1 MKTLADLLRQT
12 AARHP
17 DAVAVSG
24 PGAAGPTRLTYA
36 ELREAMEAGAEF
48 LRQAGRQPGDRVIL
62 QAEPGPA
69 WVTAFFAIQDAQLV
83 AVPVPAETPGDRLQ
97 HLARWV
103 GARADLPALPPGIP
117 ASATRRPTCGE
128 AHGTIEVS
136 PPGTRAASPGEAH
149 PGNEPASG
157 MTAVLAF
164 TSGSTDQP
172 RAVELS
178 HANLLANIAALRQV
192 RQAAPGDSFLSLLP
206 PSHLFELTAGLL
218 GPLACGARVVYPGPL
233 LPNRILAALRTEAIT
248 HVLCVPALLEALL
261 QEALD
266 PQGGFGQV
274 RRPLRGASPADTV
287 RSLLAES
294 SSPALPTLRQ
304 ELPHLLGGRLRSV
317 IVGGAALDPAWWEIA
332 LRLGLPLETGYG
344 LTEAGPVVSLG
355 RLAECPAGSVGRPLP
370 GMEVR
375 LGGRD
380 EILVRGPS
388 VMQRYHDDPAAT
400 AAALEGGWL
409 HTGDQG
415 RIDAQGFLF
424 ITGRLK
430 EVLVSA
436 KGETVHPAEME
447 PHYASPLFRE
457 HCVAGVRGPD
467 GNDIPTLFVV
477 PASARIPADALHRTF
492 EHLRNRAPGRCRVER
507 LVIVPLGLPRTATGK
522 VRRAALALAASPPE
536 AGHLPQPSTP

>member
-1 MKTLADLLRQT
+1 PMKTLADLLRQT

-36 ELREAMEAGAEF
+36 ELREAMEAGARF

-62 QAEPGPA
+62 PAEPGPA
-69 WVTAFFAIQDAQLV
+69 WVAAFFAIQDAQLV
-83 AVPVPAETPGDRLQ
+83 AVPVPADTPGDRLQ
-97 HLARWV
+97 YLARWV
-103 GARADLPALPPGIP
+103 GAGAVLPASPPGFP
-117 ASATRRPTCGE
+117 ASATRRPTSGE
-128 AHGTIEVS
+128 ARRTIEVS

-178 HANLLANIAALRQV
+178 HANLLANVAALRQV
-192 RQAAPGDSFLSLLP
+192 RQAAPGDAFLSLLP

-233 LPNRILAALRTEAIT
+233 LPNRVLAALRTEAIT
-248 HVLCVPALLEALL
+248 HVLCVPALLESLL
-261 QEALD
+261 QEVLD
-266 PQGGFGQV
+266 PLAGPGP
-274 RRPLRGASPADTV
+274 RPGPIRGASPMDTL
-287 RSLLAES
+287 RRWLAEP
-294 SSPALPTLRQ
+294 SSPALTTLRA
-304 ELPHLLGGRLRSV
+304 ELPRLLGGRLRSV
-317 IVGGAALDPAWWEIA
+317 IVGGAALDPAWWAIA
-332 LRLGLPLETGYG
+332 VRLGLPLETGYG

-375 LGGRD
+375 LGGHD

-388 VMQRYHDDPAAT
+388 VMPRYHGDPAAT
-400 AAALEGGWL
+400 AAALEDGWL

-415 RIDAQGFLF
+415 RLDAQGFLF
-424 ITGRLK
+424 IDGRLK

-467 GNDIPTLFVV
+467 GNDIPTLFAV
-477 PASARIPADALHRTF
+477 PASARIPAEELRRTF
-492 EHLRNRAPGRCRVER
+492 E
-507 LVIVPLGLPRTATGK
+507 
-522 VRRAALALAASPPE
+522 
-536 AGHLPQPSTP
+536 